1 MTFTF
6 LFQGCKDKYRDFR
19 SSGRV
24 RYRSF
29 SREVSPSRGRYRS
42 RSPQGRG
49 RGGRDRSRSRSRGRG
64 GGRGRSGG
72 RDDVS
77 SFKILSHNLYD

>member
-1 MTFTF
+1 MTFF
-6 LFQGCKDKYRDFR
+6 FFQGCKDKYRDFR

-42 RSPQGRG
+42 RSPRG
-49 RGGRDRSRSRSRGRG
+49 GDRGRDRSRSRSRGRG

-77 SFKILSHNLYD
+77 EFVILYESYI